1 MMISIDDYP
10 LKGLQMELNTLIVGI
25 YFLFLIAIGWM
36 FRTFTSTTSDY
47 FRGGGNML
55 WWMVGATAF
64 MTQFSAWTFT
74 GAAGK
79 AYTDGL
85 AVAIIFMANAFGY
98 FMNYVYFAPKFRQLR
113 VITVIEAVRMRF
125 GRLNEQVFTW
135 SSMPNSIISA
145 GIWLNG
151 LAIIASGI
159 FGFDMT
165 TTIILTGLVVLVMSV
180 TGGSWAVIASDF
192 MQMVIIMAVTVTCAV
207 VAIIKGGGVTEIVNN
222 FPLEKGASFVSGNDL
237 NYLSIFGIWAFFI
250 FLKQFSINNNM
261 LNSYRYLAAKDS
273 KNAKKAALLACL
285 LMSLGPL
292 IWFMPSW
299 FVAGQGV
306 DLAVAYPEA
315 GKKAGDFAYLYFVQK
330 YMPVGMVGLLIAA
343 MFAAT
348 MSSMD
353 SGLNRN
359 SGIFVKNF
367 YETILRPNASEK
379 ELMTVSKI
387 TSTVFGLII
396 ILVALFINS
405 LKELSLFDTM
415 MYVGALIGFPMTIPA
430 FCGFF
435 IKKTPDWAGWG
446 TLVVGGLVSYVVG
459 FVIKPEMVQNWFN
472 LQTLTSR
479 EWSDLKVA
487 IGLSAHVIF
496 TAGFFLLSMLFYKP
510 LATHRQQDVDKFFEN
525 LATPLVSE
533 STAQKKLDNKQRS
546 MLGMLHIIAGV
557 GVMLLCLLDNPLWG
571 RGVFIFC
578 GAIVLGVGILLK
590 IAVDKKITVNDA
602 PAKS

>member
-1 MMISIDDYP
+1 
-10 LKGLQMELNTLIVGI
+10 MELNTAIVGI

-79 AYTDGL
+79 AYNDGF
-85 AVAIIFMANAFGY
+85 AVAIIFLANAFGY
-98 FMNYVYFAPKFRQLR
+98 FMNFAYFAPKFRQLR
-113 VITVIEAVRMRF
+113 VVTVIEAIRMRF
-125 GRLNEQVFTW
+125 GAANEQVFTW
-135 SSMPNSIISA
+135 SSMPNSVVSA
-145 GIWLNG
+145 GVWLNA

-165 TTIILTGLVVLVMSV
+165 MTIWITGLVVLAMSV

-207 VAIIKGGGVTEIVNN
+207 VAVVQGGGVGEIINN
-222 FPLEKGASFVSGNDL
+222 FPVGDTGSFVAGNNL
-237 NYLSIFGIWAFFI
+237 NYLSIFSIWAFFI
-250 FLKQFSINNNM
+250 FVKQFSITNNM

-273 KNAKKAALLACL
+273 KNAKKAALLACV
-285 LMSLGPL
+285 LMLGGVF

-299 FVAGQGV
+299 YIAGQGV
-306 DLAVAYPEA
+306 DLSAAYPEA
-315 GKKAGDFAYLYFVQK
+315 GSKAGDFAYLYFVQE
-330 YMPVGMVGLLIAA
+330 YMPAGMVGLLVAA

-367 YETILRPNASEK
+367 YEPVVRKGQASEK
-379 ELMTVSKI
+379 ELVTVSKI
-387 TSTVFGLII
+387 TSTVFGIAI
-396 ILVALFINS
+396 ILIAQFINS
-405 LKELSLFDTM
+405 LKGLSLFDTM

-430 FCGFF
+430 FLGFF

-446 TLVVGGLVSYVVG
+446 TLIVGGLVSYIVG
-459 FVIKPEMVQNWFN
+459 FVINAEMVSSLFG
-472 LQTLTSR
+472 LEELTKR
-479 EWSDLKVA
+479 EWSDVKVA
-487 IGLSAHVIF
+487 IGLIGHI
-496 TAGFFLLSMLFYKP
+496 TLTGGFFIASTLFYKP
-510 LATHRQQDVDKFFEN
+510 LREDRQADVDKFFNN
-525 LATPLVSE
+525 LDTPLVAE
-533 STAQKKLDNKQRS
+533 STEQKKLDNKQRQ
-546 MLGMLHIIAGV
+546 MLGKLIAVAGV
-557 GVMLLCLLDNPLWG
+557 GVMFMALLSNPMWG
-571 RGVFIFC
+571 RMVFILC
-578 GAIVLGVGILLK
+578 GAIVGGVGMLLVK
-590 IAVDKKITVNDA
+590 AVDETVEE
-602 PAKS
+602 KGTVSEQTS

>member
-1 MMISIDDYP
+1 
-10 LKGLQMELNTLIVGI
+10 
-25 YFLFLIAIGWM
+25 
-36 FRTFTSTTSDY
+36 
-47 FRGGGNML
+47 ML

-79 AYTDGL
+79 AFTDGF
-85 AVAIIFMANAFGY
+85 AVAIIFIANAFGY
-98 FMNYVYFAPKFRQLR
+98 LMNYLYFAPKFRQLR
-113 VITVIEAVRMRF
+113 VVTVIEAIRMRF
-125 GRLNEQVFTW
+125 GKVNEQVFTW
-135 SSMPNSIISA
+135 SGMPNSVISA

-207 VAIIKGGGVTEIVNN
+207 VAIYHGGGVTQIISD
-222 FPLEKGASFVSGNDL
+222 FPTDSFITGDNL
-237 NYLSIFGIWAFFI
+237 NYLSIFSIWAVFI
-250 FLKQFSINNNM
+250 FLKQFSITNNM

-273 KNAKKAALLACL
+273 NNARKAALLACI
-285 LMSLGPL
+285 LMTLGPI

-299 FVAGQGV
+299 FMAGQGV
-306 DLAVAYPEA
+306 DLAAAYPEA
-315 GKKAGDFAYLYFVQK
+315 GSKSADFAYLYFVQE
-330 YMPVGMVGLLIAA
+330 YMPAGMVGLLIAA

-367 YETILRPNASEK
+367 YEPILRPQATEK
-379 ELMTVSKI
+379 ELMVVSKL
-387 TSTVFGLII
+387 TSTFFGIAI

-405 LKELSLFDTM
+405 LKGLSLFDTM

-435 IKKTPDWAGWG
+435 IRKTPDWAGWG
-446 TLVVGGLVSYVVG
+446 TLVVGGVVSYFVG
-459 FVIKPEMVQNWFN
+459 FVITADMVQNWFGLN
-472 LQTLTSR
+472 ELTGR
-479 EWSDLKVA
+479 EWADLKVA
-487 IGLSAHVIF
+487 IGLIGHIVF
-496 TAGFFLLSMLFYKP
+496 TAGFFVLSTLFYKP
-510 LATHRQQDVDKFFEN
+510 LAEHREKDVDKFFNN
-525 LATPLVSE
+525 LATPLVAE
-533 STAQKKLDNKQRS
+533 SNEQKKLDNKQRR
-546 MLGMLHIIAGV
+546 MLGSLIAVAGV
-557 GVMLLCLLDNPLWG
+557 GVMTMFVLPNPMWG
-571 RGVFIFC
+571 RMVFVLC
-578 GAIVLGVGILLK
+578 GAIVFSVGLLLVK
-590 IAVDKKITVNDA
+590 AVDDKVEQQNDEVTSA
-602 PAKS
+602 ES

>member
-1 MMISIDDYP
+1 
-10 LKGLQMELNTLIVGI
+10 MELNTLIVGI

-47 FRGGGNML
+47 FRGGGSML

-79 AYTDGL
+79 AFTDGF
-85 AVAIIFMANAFGY
+85 AVAIIFIANAFGY
-98 FMNYVYFAPKFRQLR
+98 LMNYLYFAPKFRQLR
-113 VITVIEAVRMRF
+113 VVTVIEAIRMRF
-125 GRLNEQVFTW
+125 GKVNEQVFTW
-135 SSMPNSIISA
+135 SGMPNSVISA

-207 VAIIKGGGVTEIVNN
+207 VAIYHGGGVTQIVND
-222 FPLEKGASFVSGNDL
+222 FPTDSFITGDNL
-237 NYLSIFGIWAFFI
+237 NYMSIFSIWAVFI
-250 FLKQFSINNNM
+250 FLKQFSITNNM

-273 KNAKKAALLACL
+273 NNARKAALLACV
-285 LMSLGPL
+285 LMTLGPI

-299 FVAGQGV
+299 FMAGQGV
-306 DLAVAYPEA
+306 DLASAYPEA
-315 GKKAGDFAYLYFVQK
+315 GSKAADFAYLYFVQE
-330 YMPVGMVGLLIAA
+330 YMPAGMVGLLIAA

-367 YETILRPNASEK
+367 YEPILRPNANEK
-379 ELMTVSKI
+379 ELVVVSKL
-387 TSTVFGLII
+387 TSTFFGIAI

-405 LKELSLFDTM
+405 LKGLSLFDTM

-435 IKKTPDWAGWG
+435 IRKTPDWAGWG
-446 TLVVGGLVSYVVG
+446 TLVVGGVVSYFVG
-459 FVIKPEMVQNWFN
+459 FVITADMIQNWFGLN
-472 LQTLTSR
+472 ELTGR
-479 EWSDLKVA
+479 EWADLKVA
-487 IGLSAHVIF
+487 IGLIGHIVF
-496 TAGFFLLSMLFYKP
+496 TAGFFVLSTLFYKP
-510 LATHRQQDVDKFFEN
+510 LAEHREKDVDKFFNN
-525 LATPLVSE
+525 LATPLVAE
-533 STAQKKLDNKQRS
+533 STEQKKLDNKQRR
-546 MLGMLHIIAGV
+546 MLGSLIAVAGV
-557 GVMLLCLLDNPLWG
+557 GVMTMFVLPNPMWG
-571 RGVFIFC
+571 RMVFVLC
-578 GAIVLGVGILLK
+578 GLIVFAVGLLLVK
-590 IAVDKKITVNDA
+590 AVDDKVEQQNDEVT
-602 PAKS
+602 PAEG

>member
-1 MMISIDDYP
+1 
-10 LKGLQMELNTLIVGI
+10 MELNTLIVGI

-79 AYTDGL
+79 AYADGM
-85 AVAIIFMANAFGY
+85 AVAVIFLANAFGY
-98 FMNYVYFAPKFRQLR
+98 LMNYLYFAPKFRQLR
-113 VITVIEAVRMRF
+113 VVTPIDAIRMRF
-125 GRLNEQVFTW
+125 GSFNEQVFTW
-135 SSMPNSIISA
+135 SGMPNSIVSA

-165 TTIILTGLVVLVMSV
+165 TTIVLTGLVVLVMSV

-192 MQMVIIMAVTVTCAV
+192 MQMVIIMAVTVTCAA
-207 VAIIKGGGVTEIVNN
+207 VAIVQGGGVTEIIND
-222 FPLEKGASFVSGNDL
+222 FPVAEGASFVSGNNL
-237 NYLSIFGIWAFFI
+237 NYVSIFGIWAFFI
-250 FLKQFSINNNM
+250 FFKQFSITNNM

-273 KNAKKAALLACL
+273 KNAKKAALLACI
-285 LMSLGPL
+285 LMTIGPI
-292 IWFMPSW
+292 IWFMPPW
-299 FVAGQGV
+299 FVAGQGI
-306 DLAVAYPEA
+306 DLAAHYPDA
-315 GKKAGDFAYLYFVQK
+315 GSKAGDFAYLYFVEQ
-330 YMPVGMVGLLIAA
+330 YMPAGMVGLLIAA

-359 SGIFVKNF
+359 SGIFVINF
-367 YETILRPNASEK
+367 YQPILRPNATEK
-379 ELMTVSKI
+379 ELMVVSKLM
-387 TSTVFGLII
+387 SSVFGVAI
-396 ILVALFINS
+396 ILIALFINS
-405 LKELSLFDTM
+405 LKGLSLFDTM

-446 TLVVGGLVSYVVG
+446 TLVVGAIVSYIVG
-459 FVIKPEMVQNWFN
+459 FVITAEMLQNWFN
-472 LQTLTSR
+472 LEPLTGR

-487 IGLSAHVIF
+487 VGLIAHLTF
-496 TAGFFLLSMLFYKP
+496 TGGFFILSTLFYKP
-510 LATHRQQDVDKFFEN
+510 LEASRQKDVDTFFTN
-525 LATPLVSE
+525 LSTPLVSE
-533 STAQKKLDNKQRS
+533 STAQKKLDNKQRH
-546 MLGMLHIIAGV
+546 MLGSLIAVSGV
-557 GVMLLCLLDNPLWG
+557 AVMAMFALPNPFWG
-571 RGVFIFC
+571 RMMFVLCGGIVFI
-578 GAIVLGVGILLK
+578 VGLLLVK
-590 IAVDKKITVNDA
+590 AVDDSVEDTKQ
-602 PAKS
+602 AKTTA

>member
-1 MMISIDDYP
+1 
-10 LKGLQMELNTLIVGI
+10 MELNTLIVGI

-79 AYTDGL
+79 AYADGM
-85 AVAIIFMANAFGY
+85 AVAVIFLANAFGY
-98 FMNYVYFAPKFRQLR
+98 LMNYLYFAPKFRQLH
-113 VITVIEAVRMRF
+113 VVTPIDAIRMRF
-125 GRLNEQVFTW
+125 GSLNEQVFTW
-135 SSMPNSIISA
+135 SGMPNSIVSA

-192 MQMVIIMAVTVTCAV
+192 MQMVIIMAVTVTCAA
-207 VAIIKGGGVTEIVNN
+207 VAIVQGGGVTEIIND
-222 FPLEKGASFVSGNDL
+222 FPVAEGASFVSGNNL
-237 NYLSIFGIWAFFI
+237 NYVSIFGIWAFFI
-250 FLKQFSINNNM
+250 FFKQFSITNNM

-273 KNAKKAALLACL
+273 KNAKKAALLACI
-285 LMSLGPL
+285 LMTIGPI
-292 IWFMPSW
+292 IWFMPPW

-306 DLAVAYPEA
+306 DLAAHYPDA
-315 GKKAGDFAYLYFVQK
+315 GSKAGDFAYLYFVEQ
-330 YMPVGMVGLLIAA
+330 YMPAGMVGLLIAA

-359 SGIFVKNF
+359 SGIFVINF
-367 YETILRPNASEK
+367 YQPILRPNATEK
-379 ELMTVSKI
+379 ELMVVSKLM
-387 TSTVFGLII
+387 SSVFGVAI
-396 ILVALFINS
+396 ILIALFINS
-405 LKELSLFDTM
+405 LKGLSLFDTM

-446 TLVVGGLVSYVVG
+446 TLVVGAIVSYIVG
-459 FVIKPEMVQNWFN
+459 FVITAEMLQNWFN
-472 LQTLTSR
+472 LEPLTGR

-487 IGLSAHVIF
+487 VGLIAHLTF
-496 TAGFFLLSMLFYKP
+496 TGGFFILSTLFYKP
-510 LATHRQQDVDKFFEN
+510 LEASRQKDVDTFFNN

-533 STAQKKLDNKQRS
+533 STAQKKLDNKQRH
-546 MLGMLHIIAGV
+546 MLGSLIAVSGV
-557 GVMLLCLLDNPLWG
+557 AVMAMFALPNPFWG
-571 RGVFIFC
+571 RMMFVLCGGIVFI
-578 GAIVLGVGILLK
+578 VGLMLVK
-590 IAVDKKITVNDA
+590 AVDDSVEDA
-602 PAKS
+602 KQENKTA

>member
-1 MMISIDDYP
+1 
-10 LKGLQMELNTLIVGI
+10 MELNTLIVGI

-79 AYTDGL
+79 AFTDGF
-85 AVAIIFMANAFGY
+85 AVAIIFIANAFGY
-98 FMNYVYFAPKFRQLR
+98 LMNYLYFAPKFRQLR
-113 VITVIEAVRMRF
+113 VVTVIEAIRMRF
-125 GRLNEQVFTW
+125 GKVNEQVFTW
-135 SSMPNSIISA
+135 SGMPNSVISA

-165 TTIILTGLVVLVMSV
+165 TTIVLTGLVVLVMSV

-207 VAIIKGGGVTEIVNN
+207 VAVYHAGGVTQIIND
-222 FPLEKGASFVSGNDL
+222 FPTDSFITGDNL
-237 NYLSIFGIWAFFI
+237 NYLSIFSIWAVFI
-250 FLKQFSINNNM
+250 FLKQFSITNNM

-273 KNAKKAALLACL
+273 NNARKAALLACV
-285 LMSLGPL
+285 LMTLGPI

-299 FVAGQGV
+299 FMAGQGV
-306 DLAVAYPEA
+306 DLAAAYPEA
-315 GKKAGDFAYLYFVQK
+315 GSKAADFAYLYFVQE
-330 YMPVGMVGLLIAA
+330 YMPAGMVGLLIAA

-367 YETILRPNASEK
+367 YEPILRPKATEK
-379 ELMTVSKI
+379 ELMVVSKL
-387 TSTVFGLII
+387 TSTFFGIAI

-405 LKELSLFDTM
+405 LKGLSLFDTM

-435 IKKTPDWAGWG
+435 IRKTPDWAGWG
-446 TLVVGGLVSYVVG
+446 TLVVGGVVSYFVG
-459 FVIKPEMVQNWFN
+459 FVITADMIQNWFGLN
-472 LQTLTSR
+472 ELTGR
-479 EWSDLKVA
+479 EWADLKVA
-487 IGLSAHVIF
+487 IGLIGHIVF
-496 TAGFFLLSMLFYKP
+496 TAGFFVLSTLFYKP
-510 LATHRQQDVDKFFEN
+510 LPEHREKDVDKFFNN
-525 LATPLVSE
+525 LATPLVAE
-533 STAQKKLDNKQRS
+533 SNEQKKLDNKQRR
-546 MLGMLHIIAGV
+546 MLGSLIAVAGV
-557 GVMLLCLLDNPLWG
+557 GVMTMFVLPNPMWG
-571 RGVFIFC
+571 RMVFVLC
-578 GAIVLGVGILLK
+578 GLIVFSVGLLLVK
-590 IAVDKKITVNDA
+590 AVDDKVEQQDEVT
-602 PAKS
+602 PAEG

>member
-1 MMISIDDYP
+1 
-10 LKGLQMELNTLIVGI
+10 MELNTLIVGI

-79 AYTDGL
+79 AYADGM
-85 AVAIIFMANAFGY
+85 AVAVIFLANAFGY
-98 FMNYVYFAPKFRQLR
+98 LMNYLYFAPKFRQLR
-113 VITVIEAVRMRF
+113 VVTPIDAIRMRF
-125 GRLNEQVFTW
+125 GSFNEQVFTW
-135 SSMPNSIISA
+135 SGMPNSIVSA

-165 TTIILTGLVVLVMSV
+165 TTIVLTGLVVLVMSV

-192 MQMVIIMAVTVTCAV
+192 MQMVIIMAVTVTCAA
-207 VAIIKGGGVTEIVNN
+207 VAIVQGGGVTEIIND
-222 FPLEKGASFVSGNDL
+222 FPVAEGASFVSGNNL
-237 NYLSIFGIWAFFI
+237 NYVSIFGIWAFFI
-250 FLKQFSINNNM
+250 FFKQFSITNNM

-273 KNAKKAALLACL
+273 KNAKKAALLACI
-285 LMSLGPL
+285 LMTIGPI
-292 IWFMPSW
+292 IWFMPPW

-306 DLAVAYPEA
+306 DLAAHYPDA
-315 GKKAGDFAYLYFVQK
+315 GSKAGDFAYLYFVEQ
-330 YMPVGMVGLLIAA
+330 YMPAGMVGLLIAA

-359 SGIFVKNF
+359 SGIFVINF
-367 YETILRPNASEK
+367 YQPILRPNATEK
-379 ELMTVSKI
+379 ELMVVSKLM
-387 TSTVFGLII
+387 SSVFGVAI
-396 ILVALFINS
+396 ILIALFINS
-405 LKELSLFDTM
+405 LKGLSLFDTM

-446 TLVVGGLVSYVVG
+446 TLVVGAIVSYIVG
-459 FVIKPEMVQNWFN
+459 FVITAEMLQNWFN
-472 LQTLTSR
+472 LEPLTGR

-487 IGLSAHVIF
+487 VGLIAHLTF
-496 TAGFFLLSMLFYKP
+496 TAGFFILSTLFYKP
-510 LATHRQQDVDKFFEN
+510 LEASRQKDVDTFFTN

-533 STAQKKLDNKQRS
+533 STAQKKLDNKQRH
-546 MLGMLHIIAGV
+546 MLGSLIAVSGV
-557 GVMLLCLLDNPLWG
+557 AVMAMFALPNPFWG
-571 RGVFIFC
+571 RMMFVLCGGIVFI
-578 GAIVLGVGILLK
+578 VGLLLVK
-590 IAVDKKITVNDA
+590 AVDDSVEDTKQAKKTA
-602 PAKS
+602 

>member
-1 MMISIDDYP
+1 MD
-10 LKGLQMELNTLIVGI
+10 LNTLIVGI

-47 FRGGGNML
+47 FRGGGSML

-79 AYTDGL
+79 AFTDGF
-85 AVAIIFMANAFGY
+85 AVAIIFIANAFGY
-98 FMNYVYFAPKFRQLR
+98 LMNYLYFAPKFRQLR
-113 VITVIEAVRMRF
+113 VVTVIEAIRMRF
-125 GRLNEQVFTW
+125 GKVNEQVFTW
-135 SSMPNSIISA
+135 SGMPNSVISA

-192 MQMVIIMAVTVTCAV
+192 MQMVIIMAVTVTCAI
-207 VAIIKGGGVTEIVNN
+207 VAVYHGGGVSNIVEN
-222 FPLEKGASFVSGNDL
+222 FPTESFVTGDNL
-237 NYLSIFGIWAFFI
+237 NYLSIFSIWAVFI
-250 FLKQFSINNNM
+250 FLKQFSITNNM

-273 KNAKKAALLACL
+273 NNARKAALLACV
-285 LMSLGPL
+285 LMTLGPI

-299 FVAGQGV
+299 FIAGQGV
-306 DLAVAYPEA
+306 DLAAQYPEA
-315 GKKAGDFAYLYFVQK
+315 GSKASDFAYLYFVQE

-367 YETILRPNASEK
+367 YEPILRPNANEK
-379 ELMTVSKI
+379 ELVVVSKL
-387 TSTVFGLII
+387 TSTFFGIAI

-405 LKELSLFDTM
+405 LKGLSLFDTM

-435 IKKTPDWAGWG
+435 IRKTPDWAGWG
-446 TLVVGGLVSYVVG
+446 TLVVGGFVSYFVG
-459 FVIKPEMVQNWFN
+459 FVITADMIQNWFGLN
-472 LQTLTSR
+472 ELTGR
-479 EWSDLKVA
+479 EWADLKVA
-487 IGLSAHVIF
+487 IGLIGHMIF
-496 TAGFFLLSMLFYKP
+496 TAGFFVLSTLFYKP
-510 LATHRQQDVDKFFEN
+510 LPEHREKDVDKFFNN
-525 LATPLVSE
+525 LATPLVAE
-533 STAQKKLDNKQRS
+533 STEQKKLDNRQRR
-546 MLGMLHIIAGV
+546 MLGSLIAVAGV
-557 GVMLLCLLDNPLWG
+557 GVMAMFVLPNPLWG
-571 RGVFIFC
+571 RFVFVLC
-578 GAIVLGVGILLK
+578 GSIVFAVGLLLVK
-590 IAVDKKITVNDA
+590 AVDDKVESAAEANIATEN
-602 PAKS
+602 

>member
-1 MMISIDDYP
+1 
-10 LKGLQMELNTLIVGI
+10 MELNTLIVGI

-79 AYTDGL
+79 AYADGM
-85 AVAIIFMANAFGY
+85 AVAVIFLANAFGY
-98 FMNYVYFAPKFRQLR
+98 LMNYLYFAPKFRQLR
-113 VITVIEAVRMRF
+113 VVTPIDAIRMRF
-125 GRLNEQVFTW
+125 GSFNEQVFTW
-135 SSMPNSIISA
+135 SGMPNSIVSA

-165 TTIILTGLVVLVMSV
+165 TTIVLTGLVVLVMSV

-192 MQMVIIMAVTVTCAV
+192 MQMVIIMAVTVTCAA
-207 VAIIKGGGVTEIVNN
+207 VAIVQGGGVTEIIND
-222 FPLEKGASFVSGNDL
+222 FPVAEGASFVSGNNL
-237 NYLSIFGIWAFFI
+237 NYVSIFGIWAFFI
-250 FLKQFSINNNM
+250 FFKQFSITNNM

-273 KNAKKAALLACL
+273 KNAKKAALLACI
-285 LMSLGPL
+285 LMTIGPI

-306 DLAVAYPEA
+306 DLAAHYPDA
-315 GKKAGDFAYLYFVQK
+315 GSKAGDFAYLYFVEQ
-330 YMPVGMVGLLIAA
+330 YMPAGMVGLLIAA

-359 SGIFVKNF
+359 SGIFVINF
-367 YETILRPNASEK
+367 YQPILRPNATEK
-379 ELMTVSKI
+379 ELMVVSKLM
-387 TSTVFGLII
+387 SSVFGVAI
-396 ILVALFINS
+396 ILIALFINS
-405 LKELSLFDTM
+405 LKGLSLFDTM

-446 TLVVGGLVSYVVG
+446 TLVVGAIVSYIVG
-459 FVIKPEMVQNWFN
+459 FVITAEMLQNWFN
-472 LQTLTSR
+472 LEPLTGR

-487 IGLSAHVIF
+487 VGLIAHLTF
-496 TAGFFLLSMLFYKP
+496 TGGFFILSTLFYKP
-510 LATHRQQDVDKFFEN
+510 LEASRQKDVDTFFTN

-533 STAQKKLDNKQRS
+533 STAQKKLDNKQRH
-546 MLGMLHIIAGV
+546 MLGSLIAVSGV
-557 GVMLLCLLDNPLWG
+557 AVMAMFALPNPFWG
-571 RGVFIFC
+571 RMMFVLCGGIVFI
-578 GAIVLGVGILLK
+578 VGLLLVK
-590 IAVDKKITVNDA
+590 AVDDSVEDAKQAKKTKKTA
-602 PAKS
+602 

>member
-1 MMISIDDYP
+1 NDHGY
-10 LKGLQMELNTLIVGI
+10 
-25 YFLFLIAIGWM
+25 
-36 FRTFTSTTSDY
+36 RTFTSTTSDY

-79 AYTDGL
+79 AYADGM
-85 AVAIIFMANAFGY
+85 AVAVIFLANAFGY
-98 FMNYVYFAPKFRQLR
+98 LMNYLYFAPKFRQLR
-113 VITVIEAVRMRF
+113 VVTPIDAIRMRF
-125 GRLNEQVFTW
+125 GSFNEQVFTW
-135 SSMPNSIISA
+135 SGMPNSIVSA

-165 TTIILTGLVVLVMSV
+165 TTIVLTGLVVLVMSV

-192 MQMVIIMAVTVTCAV
+192 MQMVIIMAVTVTCAA
-207 VAIIKGGGVTEIVNN
+207 VAIVQGGGVTEIIND
-222 FPLEKGASFVSGNDL
+222 FPVAEGASFVSGNNL
-237 NYLSIFGIWAFFI
+237 NYVSIFGIWAFFI
-250 FLKQFSINNNM
+250 FFKQFSITNNM

-273 KNAKKAALLACL
+273 KNAKKAALLACI
-285 LMSLGPL
+285 LMTIGPI
-292 IWFMPSW
+292 IWFMPPW

-306 DLAVAYPEA
+306 DLAAHYPDA
-315 GKKAGDFAYLYFVQK
+315 GSKAGDFAYLYFVEQ
-330 YMPVGMVGLLIAA
+330 YMPAGMVGLLIAA

-359 SGIFVKNF
+359 SGIFVINF
-367 YETILRPNASEK
+367 YQPILRPNATEK
-379 ELMTVSKI
+379 ELMVVSKLM
-387 TSTVFGLII
+387 SSVFGVAI
-396 ILVALFINS
+396 ILIALFINS
-405 LKELSLFDTM
+405 LKGLSLFDTM

-446 TLVVGGLVSYVVG
+446 TLVVGAIVSYIVG
-459 FVIKPEMVQNWFN
+459 FVITAEMLQNWFN
-472 LQTLTSR
+472 LEPLTGR

-487 IGLSAHVIF
+487 VGLIAHLTF
-496 TAGFFLLSMLFYKP
+496 TGGFFILSTLFYKP
-510 LATHRQQDVDKFFEN
+510 LEASRQKDVDTFFTN

-533 STAQKKLDNKQRS
+533 STAQKKLDNKQRH
-546 MLGMLHIIAGV
+546 MLGSLIAVSGV
-557 GVMLLCLLDNPLWG
+557 AVMAMFALPNPFWG
-571 RGVFIFC
+571 RMMFVLCGGIVFI
-578 GAIVLGVGILLK
+578 VGLLLVK
-590 IAVDKKITVNDA
+590 AVDDSVEDTKQ
-602 PAKS
+602 AKTTA

>member
-1 MMISIDDYP
+1 
-10 LKGLQMELNTLIVGI
+10 MELNTLIVGI

-79 AYTDGL
+79 AYADGM
-85 AVAIIFMANAFGY
+85 AVAVIFLANAFGY
-98 FMNYVYFAPKFRQLR
+98 LMNYLYFAPKFRQLR
-113 VITVIEAVRMRF
+113 VVTPIDAIRMRF
-125 GRLNEQVFTW
+125 GSFNEQVFTW
-135 SSMPNSIISA
+135 SGMPNSIVSA

-165 TTIILTGLVVLVMSV
+165 TTIVLTGLVVLVMSV

-192 MQMVIIMAVTVTCAV
+192 MQMVIIMAVTVTCAA
-207 VAIIKGGGVTEIVNN
+207 VAIVQGGGVTEIIND
-222 FPLEKGASFVSGNDL
+222 FPVAEGASFVSGNNL
-237 NYLSIFGIWAFFI
+237 NYVSIFGIWAFFI
-250 FLKQFSINNNM
+250 FFKQFSITNNM

-273 KNAKKAALLACL
+273 KNAKKAALLACI
-285 LMSLGPL
+285 LMTIGPI
-292 IWFMPSW
+292 IWFMPPW

-306 DLAVAYPEA
+306 DLAAHYPDA
-315 GKKAGDFAYLYFVQK
+315 GSKAGDFAYLYFVEQ
-330 YMPVGMVGLLIAA
+330 YMPAGMVGLLIAA

-359 SGIFVKNF
+359 SGIFVINF
-367 YETILRPNASEK
+367 YQPILRPNATEK
-379 ELMTVSKI
+379 ELMVVSKLM
-387 TSTVFGLII
+387 SSVFGVAI
-396 ILVALFINS
+396 ILIALFINS
-405 LKELSLFDTM
+405 LKGLSLFDTM

-446 TLVVGGLVSYVVG
+446 TLVVGAIVSYIVG
-459 FVIKPEMVQNWFN
+459 FVITAEMLQNWFN
-472 LQTLTSR
+472 LEPLTGR

-487 IGLSAHVIF
+487 VGLIAHLTF
-496 TAGFFLLSMLFYKP
+496 TGGFFILSTLFYKP
-510 LATHRQQDVDKFFEN
+510 LEASRQKDVDTFFTN

-533 STAQKKLDNKQRS
+533 STAQKKLDNKQRH
-546 MLGMLHIIAGV
+546 MLGSLIAVSGV
-557 GVMLLCLLDNPLWG
+557 AVMAMFALPNPFWG
-571 RGVFIFC
+571 RMMFVLCGGIVFI
-578 GAIVLGVGILLK
+578 VGLLLVK
-590 IAVDKKITVNDA
+590 AVDDSVEDTKQ
-602 PAKS
+602 AKTTA

>member
-1 MMISIDDYP
+1 
-10 LKGLQMELNTLIVGI
+10 MELNTLIVGI

-79 AYTDGL
+79 AFTDGF
-85 AVAIIFMANAFGY
+85 AVAIIFIANAFGY
-98 FMNYVYFAPKFRQLR
+98 LMNYLYFAPKFRQLR
-113 VITVIEAVRMRF
+113 VVTVIEAIRMRF
-125 GRLNEQVFTW
+125 GKVNEQVFTW
-135 SSMPNSIISA
+135 SGMPNSVISA

-165 TTIILTGLVVLVMSV
+165 TTIILTGLVVLIMSV

-207 VAIIKGGGVTEIVNN
+207 VAIYHGGGVTQIVSD
-222 FPLEKGASFVSGNDL
+222 FPTDSFITGDNL
-237 NYLSIFGIWAFFI
+237 NYMSIFSIWAVFI
-250 FLKQFSINNNM
+250 FLKQFSITNNM

-273 KNAKKAALLACL
+273 NNARKAALLACV
-285 LMSLGPL
+285 LMTLGPI

-299 FVAGQGV
+299 FMAGQGV
-306 DLAVAYPEA
+306 DLAAAYPEA
-315 GKKAGDFAYLYFVQK
+315 GSKAADFAYLYFVQE
-330 YMPVGMVGLLIAA
+330 YMPAGMVGLLIAA

-367 YETILRPNASEK
+367 YEPILRPKATEK
-379 ELMTVSKI
+379 ELMVVSKL
-387 TSTVFGLII
+387 TSTFFGIAI

-405 LKELSLFDTM
+405 LKGLSLFDTM

-435 IKKTPDWAGWG
+435 IRKTPDWAGWG
-446 TLVVGGLVSYVVG
+446 TLVVGGVVSYFVG
-459 FVIKPEMVQNWFN
+459 FVITADMIQNWFGLN
-472 LQTLTSR
+472 ELTGR
-479 EWSDLKVA
+479 EWADLKVA
-487 IGLSAHVIF
+487 IGLIGHIVF
-496 TAGFFLLSMLFYKP
+496 TAGFFVLSTLFYKP
-510 LATHRQQDVDKFFEN
+510 LAEHREKDVDKFFNN
-525 LATPLVSE
+525 LATPLVAE
-533 STAQKKLDNKQRS
+533 SNEQKKLDNKQRR
-546 MLGMLHIIAGV
+546 MLGSLIAVAGV
-557 GVMLLCLLDNPLWG
+557 GVMTMFVLPNPMWG
-571 RGVFIFC
+571 RMVFVLC
-578 GAIVLGVGILLK
+578 GLIVFSVGLLLVK
-590 IAVDKKITVNDA
+590 AVDDKVEKQDEVT
-602 PAKS
+602 PAKT

>member
-1 MMISIDDYP
+1 
-10 LKGLQMELNTLIVGI
+10 MELNTLIVGI

-79 AYTDGL
+79 AYADGM
-85 AVAIIFMANAFGY
+85 AVAVIFLANAFGY
-98 FMNYVYFAPKFRQLR
+98 LMNYLYFAPKFRQLR
-113 VITVIEAVRMRF
+113 VVTPIDAIRMRF
-125 GRLNEQVFTW
+125 GSFNEQVFTW
-135 SSMPNSIISA
+135 SGMPNSIVSA

-165 TTIILTGLVVLVMSV
+165 TTIVLTGLVVLVMSV
-180 TGGSWAVIASDF
+180 TGGSWAFIASDF
-192 MQMVIIMAVTVTCAV
+192 MQMVIIMAVTVTCAA
-207 VAIIKGGGVTEIVNN
+207 VAIVQGGGVTEIIND
-222 FPLEKGASFVSGNDL
+222 FPVAEGASFVSGNNL
-237 NYLSIFGIWAFFI
+237 NYVSIFGIWALFI
-250 FLKQFSINNNM
+250 FFKQFSITNNM

-273 KNAKKAALLACL
+273 KNAKKAALLACI
-285 LMSLGPL
+285 LMTIGPI
-292 IWFMPSW
+292 IWFMPPW

-306 DLAVAYPEA
+306 DLAAHYPDA
-315 GKKAGDFAYLYFVQK
+315 GSKAGDFAYLYFVEQ
-330 YMPVGMVGLLIAA
+330 YMPAGMVGLLIAA

-359 SGIFVKNF
+359 SGIFVINF
-367 YETILRPNASEK
+367 YQPILRPNATEK
-379 ELMTVSKI
+379 ELMVVSKLM
-387 TSTVFGLII
+387 SSVFGVAI
-396 ILVALFINS
+396 ILIALFINS
-405 LKELSLFDTM
+405 LKGLSLFDTM

-446 TLVVGGLVSYVVG
+446 TLVVGAIVSYIVG
-459 FVIKPEMVQNWFN
+459 FVIIAEMLQNWFN
-472 LQTLTSR
+472 LEPLTGR

-487 IGLSAHVIF
+487 VGLIAHLTF
-496 TAGFFLLSMLFYKP
+496 TGGFFILSTLFYKP
-510 LATHRQQDVDKFFEN
+510 LEASRQKDVDTFFTN
-525 LATPLVSE
+525 LSTPLVSE
-533 STAQKKLDNKQRS
+533 STAQKKLDNKQRH
-546 MLGMLHIIAGV
+546 MLGSLIAVSGV
-557 GVMLLCLLDNPLWG
+557 AVMAMFALPNPFWG
-571 RGVFIFC
+571 RMMFVLCGGIVFI
-578 GAIVLGVGILLK
+578 VGLLLVK
-590 IAVDKKITVNDA
+590 AVDDSVEDAKQAKKTA
-602 PAKS
+602 

>member
-1 MMISIDDYP
+1 
-10 LKGLQMELNTLIVGI
+10 MELNTLIVGI

-79 AYTDGL
+79 AYADGM
-85 AVAIIFMANAFGY
+85 AVAVIFLANAFGY
-98 FMNYVYFAPKFRQLR
+98 LMNYLYFAPKFRQLR
-113 VITVIEAVRMRF
+113 VVTPIDAIRMRF
-125 GRLNEQVFTW
+125 GSFNEQVFTW
-135 SSMPNSIISA
+135 SGMPNSIVSA

-165 TTIILTGLVVLVMSV
+165 TTIVLTGLVVLVMSV

-192 MQMVIIMAVTVTCAV
+192 MQMVIIMAVTVTCAA
-207 VAIIKGGGVTEIVNN
+207 VAIVQGGGVTEIIND
-222 FPLEKGASFVSGNDL
+222 FPVAEGASFVSGNNL
-237 NYLSIFGIWAFFI
+237 NYVSIFGIWAFFI
-250 FLKQFSINNNM
+250 FFKQFSITNNM

-273 KNAKKAALLACL
+273 KNAKKAALLACI
-285 LMSLGPL
+285 LMTIGPI
-292 IWFMPSW
+292 IWFMPPW
-299 FVAGQGV
+299 FVAGQGI
-306 DLAVAYPEA
+306 DLAAHYPDA
-315 GKKAGDFAYLYFVQK
+315 GSKAGDFAYLYFVEQ
-330 YMPVGMVGLLIAA
+330 YMPAGMVGLLIAA

-359 SGIFVKNF
+359 SGIFVINF
-367 YETILRPNASEK
+367 YQPILRPNATEK
-379 ELMTVSKI
+379 ELMVVSKLM
-387 TSTVFGLII
+387 SSVFGVAI
-396 ILVALFINS
+396 ILIALFINS
-405 LKELSLFDTM
+405 LKGLSLFDTM

-446 TLVVGGLVSYVVG
+446 TLVVGAIVSYIVG
-459 FVIKPEMVQNWFN
+459 FVITAEMLQNWFN
-472 LQTLTSR
+472 LEPLTGR

-487 IGLSAHVIF
+487 VGLIAHLTF
-496 TAGFFLLSMLFYKP
+496 TGGFFILSTLFYKP
-510 LATHRQQDVDKFFEN
+510 LEATRQKDVDTFFNN

-533 STAQKKLDNKQRS
+533 STAQKKLDNKQRY
-546 MLGMLHIIAGV
+546 MLGSLIAVSGV
-557 GVMLLCLLDNPLWG
+557 AVMAMFALPNPFWG
-571 RGVFIFC
+571 RMMFVLCGGIVFI
-578 GAIVLGVGILLK
+578 VGLMLVK
-590 IAVDKKITVNDA
+590 AVDDSVEDA
-602 PAKS
+602 KQENKTA

>member
-1 MMISIDDYP
+1 
-10 LKGLQMELNTLIVGI
+10 MELNSLIVGI

-79 AYTDGL
+79 AFTDGF
-85 AVAIIFMANAFGY
+85 AVAIIFIANAFGY
-98 FMNYVYFAPKFRQLR
+98 LMNYLYFAPKFRQLR
-113 VITVIEAVRMRF
+113 VVTVIEAIRMRF
-125 GRLNEQVFTW
+125 GKVNEQVFTW
-135 SSMPNSIISA
+135 SGMPNSVISA

-207 VAIIKGGGVTEIVNN
+207 VAIYHGGGVTQIVSD
-222 FPLEKGASFVSGNDL
+222 FPTDSFITGDNL
-237 NYLSIFGIWAFFI
+237 NYMSIFSIWAVFI
-250 FLKQFSINNNM
+250 FLKQFSITNNM

-273 KNAKKAALLACL
+273 NNARKAALLACV
-285 LMSLGPL
+285 LMTLGPI

-299 FVAGQGV
+299 FMAGQGV
-306 DLAVAYPEA
+306 DLAAAYPEA
-315 GKKAGDFAYLYFVQK
+315 GSKAADFAYLYFVQE
-330 YMPVGMVGLLIAA
+330 YMPAGMVGLLIAA

-367 YETILRPNASEK
+367 YEPILRPKANEK
-379 ELMTVSKI
+379 ELMVVSKL
-387 TSTVFGLII
+387 TSTFFGIAI

-405 LKELSLFDTM
+405 LKGLSLFDTM

-435 IKKTPDWAGWG
+435 IRKTPDWAGWG
-446 TLVVGGLVSYVVG
+446 TLVVGGVVSYFVG
-459 FVIKPEMVQNWFN
+459 FVITADMIQNWFGLN
-472 LQTLTSR
+472 ELTGR
-479 EWSDLKVA
+479 EWADLKVA
-487 IGLSAHVIF
+487 IGLIGHIVF
-496 TAGFFLLSMLFYKP
+496 TAGFFVLSTLFYKP
-510 LATHRQQDVDKFFEN
+510 LAEHREKDVDKFFNN
-525 LATPLVSE
+525 LATPLVAE
-533 STAQKKLDNKQRS
+533 SNEQKKLDNKQRR
-546 MLGMLHIIAGV
+546 MLGSLIAVAGV
-557 GVMLLCLLDNPLWG
+557 GVMTMFVLPNPMWG
-571 RGVFIFC
+571 RMVFVLC
-578 GAIVLGVGILLK
+578 GLIVFGVGLLLVK
-590 IAVDKKITVNDA
+590 AVDDKVEQKNDEVT
-602 PAKS
+602 PAEG

>member
-1 MMISIDDYP
+1 
-10 LKGLQMELNTLIVGI
+10 MELNTLIVGI

-79 AYTDGL
+79 AFTDGF
-85 AVAIIFMANAFGY
+85 AVAIIFIANAFGY
-98 FMNYVYFAPKFRQLR
+98 LMNYLYFAPKFRQLR
-113 VITVIEAVRMRF
+113 VVTVIEAIRMRF
-125 GRLNEQVFTW
+125 GKVNEQVFTW
-135 SSMPNSIISA
+135 SGMPNSVISA

-165 TTIILTGLVVLVMSV
+165 TTIVLTGLVVLVMSV

-207 VAIIKGGGVTEIVNN
+207 VAIYHGGGVTQIVND
-222 FPLEKGASFVSGNDL
+222 FPTDSFITGDNL
-237 NYLSIFGIWAFFI
+237 NYMSIFSIWAVFI
-250 FLKQFSINNNM
+250 FLKQFSITNNM

-273 KNAKKAALLACL
+273 NNARKAALLACV
-285 LMSLGPL
+285 LMTLGP
-292 IWFMPSW
+292 INWFMPSW
-299 FVAGQGV
+299 FMAGQGV
-306 DLAVAYPEA
+306 DLAAAYPEA
-315 GKKAGDFAYLYFVQK
+315 GSKAADFAYLYFVQE
-330 YMPVGMVGLLIAA
+330 YMPAGMVGLLIAA

-367 YETILRPNASEK
+367 YEPILRPKATEK
-379 ELMTVSKI
+379 ELMVVSKL
-387 TSTVFGLII
+387 TSTFFGIAI

-405 LKELSLFDTM
+405 LKGLSLFDTM

-435 IKKTPDWAGWG
+435 IRKTPDWAGWG
-446 TLVVGGLVSYVVG
+446 TLVVGGVVSYFVG
-459 FVIKPEMVQNWFN
+459 FVITADMIQNWFGLN
-472 LQTLTSR
+472 ELTGR
-479 EWSDLKVA
+479 EWADLKVA
-487 IGLSAHVIF
+487 IGLIGHIVF
-496 TAGFFLLSMLFYKP
+496 TAGFFVLSTLFYKP
-510 LATHRQQDVDKFFEN
+510 LPEHREKDVDKFFNN
-525 LATPLVSE
+525 LATPLVAE
-533 STAQKKLDNKQRS
+533 SNEQKKLDNKQRR
-546 MLGMLHIIAGV
+546 MLGSLIAVAGV
-557 GVMLLCLLDNPLWG
+557 GVMTMFVLPNPMWG
-571 RGVFIFC
+571 RMVFVLC
-578 GAIVLGVGILLK
+578 GLIVFSVGLLLVK
-590 IAVDKKITVNDA
+590 AVDDKVEQQDEVT
-602 PAKS
+602 PAEG

>member
-1 MMISIDDYP
+1 
-10 LKGLQMELNTLIVGI
+10 MELNTLIVGI

-79 AYTDGL
+79 AYADGM
-85 AVAIIFMANAFGY
+85 AVAVIFLANAFGY
-98 FMNYVYFAPKFRQLR
+98 LMNYLYFAPKFRQLR
-113 VITVIEAVRMRF
+113 VVTPIDAIRMRF
-125 GRLNEQVFTW
+125 GSFNEQVFTW
-135 SSMPNSIISA
+135 SGMPNSIVSA

-165 TTIILTGLVVLVMSV
+165 TTIVLTGLVVLVMSV

-192 MQMVIIMAVTVTCAV
+192 MQMVIIMAVTVTCAA
-207 VAIIKGGGVTEIVNN
+207 VAIVQGGGVTEIIND
-222 FPLEKGASFVSGNDL
+222 FPVAEGASFVSGNNL
-237 NYLSIFGIWAFFI
+237 NYVSIFGIWAFFI
-250 FLKQFSINNNM
+250 FFKQFSITNNM

-273 KNAKKAALLACL
+273 KNAKKAALLACI
-285 LMSLGPL
+285 LMTIGPI
-292 IWFMPSW
+292 IWFMPPW
-299 FVAGQGV
+299 FVAGQGI
-306 DLAVAYPEA
+306 DLAAHYPDA
-315 GKKAGDFAYLYFVQK
+315 GSKAGDFAYLYFVEQ
-330 YMPVGMVGLLIAA
+330 YMPAGMVGLLIAA

-359 SGIFVKNF
+359 SGIFVINF
-367 YETILRPNASEK
+367 YQPILRPNATEK
-379 ELMTVSKI
+379 ELMVVSKLM
-387 TSTVFGLII
+387 SSVFGVAI
-396 ILVALFINS
+396 ILIALFINS
-405 LKELSLFDTM
+405 LKGLSLFDTM

-446 TLVVGGLVSYVVG
+446 TLVVGAIVSYIVG
-459 FVIKPEMVQNWFN
+459 FVITSEMLQNWFN
-472 LQTLTSR
+472 LEPLTGR

-487 IGLSAHVIF
+487 VGLIAHLTF
-496 TAGFFLLSMLFYKP
+496 TGGFFILSTLFYKP
-510 LATHRQQDVDKFFEN
+510 LEASRQKDVDTFFTN
-525 LATPLVSE
+525 LSTPLVSE
-533 STAQKKLDNKQRS
+533 STAQKKLDNKQRH
-546 MLGMLHIIAGV
+546 MLGSLIAVSGV
-557 GVMLLCLLDNPLWG
+557 AVMAMFALPNPFWG
-571 RGVFIFC
+571 RMMFVLCGGIVFI
-578 GAIVLGVGILLK
+578 VGLLLVK
-590 IAVDKKITVNDA
+590 AVDDSVEDAKQAKKTA
-602 PAKS
+602 

>member
-1 MMISIDDYP
+1 
-10 LKGLQMELNTLIVGI
+10 MELNTLIVGI

-79 AYTDGL
+79 AYADGM
-85 AVAIIFMANAFGY
+85 AVAVIFLANAFGY
-98 FMNYVYFAPKFRQLR
+98 LMNYLYFAPKFRQLR
-113 VITVIEAVRMRF
+113 VVTPIDAIRMRF
-125 GRLNEQVFTW
+125 GSFNEQVFTW
-135 SSMPNSIISA
+135 SGMPNSIVSA

-165 TTIILTGLVVLVMSV
+165 TTIVLTGLVVLVMSV

-192 MQMVIIMAVTVTCAV
+192 MQMVIIMAVTVTCAA
-207 VAIIKGGGVTEIVNN
+207 VAIVQGGGVTEIIND
-222 FPLEKGASFVSGNDL
+222 FPVAEGASFVSGNNL
-237 NYLSIFGIWAFFI
+237 NYVSIFGIWAFFI
-250 FLKQFSINNNM
+250 FFKQFSITNNM

-273 KNAKKAALLACL
+273 KNAKKAALLACI
-285 LMSLGPL
+285 LMTIGPI
-292 IWFMPSW
+292 IWFMPPW
-299 FVAGQGV
+299 FVAGQGI
-306 DLAVAYPEA
+306 DLAAHYPDA
-315 GKKAGDFAYLYFVQK
+315 GSKAGDFAYLYFVEQ
-330 YMPVGMVGLLIAA
+330 YMPAGMVGLLIAA

-359 SGIFVKNF
+359 SGIFVINF
-367 YETILRPNASEK
+367 YQPILRPNATEK
-379 ELMTVSKI
+379 ELMIVSKLM
-387 TSTVFGLII
+387 STFFGLAI
-396 ILVALFINS
+396 ILIALFINS
-405 LKELSLFDTM
+405 LKGLSLFDTM

-435 IKKTPDWAGWG
+435 LKKTPDWAGWG
-446 TLVVGGLVSYVVG
+446 TLVVGAIVSYIVG
-459 FVIKPEMVQNWFN
+459 FVITAEMLQNWFN
-472 LQTLTSR
+472 LEPLTGR

-487 IGLSAHVIF
+487 VGLIAHLTF
-496 TAGFFLLSMLFYKP
+496 TGGFFILSTLFYKP
-510 LATHRQQDVDKFFEN
+510 LEASRQKDVDTFFNN

-533 STAQKKLDNKQRS
+533 STAQKKLDNKQRH
-546 MLGMLHIIAGV
+546 MLGSLIAVSGV
-557 GVMLLCLLDNPLWG
+557 AVMAMFALPNPFWG
-571 RGVFIFC
+571 RMMFVLCGGIVFI
-578 GAIVLGVGILLK
+578 VGLLLVK
-590 IAVDKKITVNDA
+590 AVDDSVEDAKQAKKTA
-602 PAKS
+602 

>member
-1 MMISIDDYP
+1 
-10 LKGLQMELNTLIVGI
+10 MELNTLIVGI

-79 AYTDGL
+79 AYADGM
-85 AVAIIFMANAFGY
+85 AVAVIFLANAFGY
-98 FMNYVYFAPKFRQLR
+98 LMNYLYFAPKFRQLR
-113 VITVIEAVRMRF
+113 VVTPIDAIRMRF
-125 GRLNEQVFTW
+125 GSFNEQVFTW
-135 SSMPNSIISA
+135 SGMPNSIVSA

-165 TTIILTGLVVLVMSV
+165 TTIVLTGLVVLVMSV

-192 MQMVIIMAVTVTCAV
+192 MQMVIIMAVTVTCAAA
-207 VAIIKGGGVTEIVNN
+207 AIVQGGGVTEIINN
-222 FPLEKGASFVSGNDL
+222 FPVAEGASFVSGNNL
-237 NYLSIFGIWAFFI
+237 NYVSIFGIWAFFI
-250 FLKQFSINNNM
+250 FFKQFSITNNM

-273 KNAKKAALLACL
+273 KNAKKAALLACI
-285 LMSLGPL
+285 LMTIGPI
-292 IWFMPSW
+292 IWFMPPW

-306 DLAVAYPEA
+306 DLAAHYPDA
-315 GKKAGDFAYLYFVQK
+315 GSKAGDFAYLYFVEQ
-330 YMPVGMVGLLIAA
+330 YMPAGMVGLLIAA

-359 SGIFVKNF
+359 SGIFVINF
-367 YETILRPNASEK
+367 YQPILRPNATEK
-379 ELMTVSKI
+379 ELMVVSKLM
-387 TSTVFGLII
+387 SSVFGVAI
-396 ILVALFINS
+396 ILIALFINS
-405 LKELSLFDTM
+405 LKGLSLFDTM

-446 TLVVGGLVSYVVG
+446 TLVVGAIVSYIVG
-459 FVIKPEMVQNWFN
+459 FVITAEMLQNWFN
-472 LQTLTSR
+472 LEPLTGR

-487 IGLSAHVIF
+487 VGLIAHLTF
-496 TAGFFLLSMLFYKP
+496 TGGFFILSTLFYKP
-510 LATHRQQDVDKFFEN
+510 LEASRQKDVDTFFIN

-533 STAQKKLDNKQRS
+533 STAQKKLDNKQRH
-546 MLGMLHIIAGV
+546 MLGSLIAVSGV
-557 GVMLLCLLDNPLWG
+557 AVMAMFALPNPFWG
-571 RGVFIFC
+571 RMMFVLCGGIVFI
-578 GAIVLGVGILLK
+578 VGLMLVK
-590 IAVDKKITVNDA
+590 AVDDSVEDA
-602 PAKS
+602 KQENKTA

>member
-1 MMISIDDYP
+1 
-10 LKGLQMELNTLIVGI
+10 MELNTLIVGI

-79 AYTDGL
+79 AYTDGF
-85 AVAIIFMANAFGY
+85 AVATIFLANAFGY
-98 FMNYVYFAPKFRQLR
+98 LMNYLYFAPKFRQLR
-113 VITVIEAVRMRF
+113 VITPIDAIRMRF
-125 GRLNEQVFTW
+125 GRFNEQVFTW
-135 SSMPNSIISA
+135 SGMPSSVISA

-165 TTIILTGLVVLVMSV
+165 TTIWITGLVVLMMSV

-207 VAIIKGGGVTEIVNN
+207 VAVVKGGGITEIIAN
-222 FPLEKGASFVSGNDL
+222 FPVQENGSFVTGNNL
-237 NYLSIFGIWAFFI
+237 NYLSIFGIWAVFI

-261 LNSYRYLAAKDS
+261 LNCHRYLAAKDS
-273 KNAKKAALLACL
+273 KNAKKAALLACV
-285 LMSLGPL
+285 LMTVGVF
-292 IWFMPSW
+292 IWFTPSW
-299 FVAGQGV
+299 FIASQGV
-306 DLAVAYPEA
+306 DLSAHYPDA
-315 GKKAGDFAYLYFVQK
+315 GSKAGDFAYLYFVEK
-330 YMPVGMVGLLIAA
+330 YMPAGMVGLLISA

-359 SGIFVKNF
+359 SGIFVMNF
-367 YETILRPNASEK
+367 YLPILRPNATEK
-379 ELMTVSKI
+379 ELMIVSKI
-387 TSTVFGLII
+387 TSTFFGIAI
-396 ILVALFINS
+396 ILIALFINS
-405 LKELSLFDTM
+405 LKGLSLFDTM

-435 IKKTPDWAGWG
+435 IKRTPDWAGWG
-446 TLVVGGLVSYVVG
+446 TLVVGGIVSYTVG
-459 FVIKPEMVQNWFN
+459 FVITPEMIQNWFD
-472 LQTLTSR
+472 LQPLTGR

-487 IGLSAHVIF
+487 VGLIGHLVF
-496 TAGFFLLSMLFYKP
+496 TAGFFALSTLFYKP
-510 LATHRQQDVDKFFEN
+510 LEEKRQQDVDRFFNN
-525 LATPLVSE
+525 LATPLVSD
-533 STAQKKLDNKQRS
+533 STEQKKLDNKQRQ
-546 MLGMLHIIAGV
+546 MLGSLIAVSGV
-557 GVMLLCLLDNPLWG
+557 GVMAMFLLPNPFWG
-571 RGVFIFC
+571 RMIFVFC
-578 GAIVLGVGILLK
+578 GVIVLGVGVALMR
-590 IAVDKKITVNDA
+590 AVDGNAELASEGAPITEN
-602 PAKS
+602 S

>member
-1 MMISIDDYP
+1 
-10 LKGLQMELNTLIVGI
+10 MELNTLIVGI

-79 AYTDGL
+79 AYTDGF
-85 AVAIIFMANAFGY
+85 AVATIFLANAFGY
-98 FMNYVYFAPKFRQLR
+98 LMNYLYFAPKFRQLR
-113 VITVIEAVRMRF
+113 VITPIDAIRMRF
-125 GRLNEQVFTW
+125 GRFNEQVFTW
-135 SSMPNSIISA
+135 SGMPSSVISA

-165 TTIILTGLVVLVMSV
+165 TTIWITGLVVLMMSV

-207 VAIIKGGGVTEIVNN
+207 VAVVKGGGITEIIAN
-222 FPLEKGASFVSGNDL
+222 FPVQENGSFVTGNNL
-237 NYLSIFGIWAFFI
+237 NYLSIFGIWAVFI

-261 LNSYRYLAAKDS
+261 LNCHRYLAAKDS
-273 KNAKKAALLACL
+273 KNAKKAALLACV
-285 LMSLGPL
+285 LMTVGVL
-292 IWFMPSW
+292 IWFTPSW
-299 FVAGQGV
+299 FIASQGV
-306 DLAVAYPEA
+306 DLSAHYPEA
-315 GKKAGDFAYLYFVQK
+315 GSKAGDFAYLYFVEQ
-330 YMPVGMVGLLIAA
+330 YMPAGMVGLLISA

-359 SGIFVKNF
+359 SGIFVMNF
-367 YETILRPNASEK
+367 YLPILRPNATEK
-379 ELMTVSKI
+379 ELMIVSKI
-387 TSTVFGLII
+387 TSTFFGIAI
-396 ILVALFINS
+396 ILIALFINS
-405 LKELSLFDTM
+405 LKGLSLFDTM

-435 IKKTPDWAGWG
+435 IKRTPDWAGWG
-446 TLVVGGLVSYVVG
+446 TLVVGGIVSYTVG
-459 FVIKPEMVQNWFN
+459 FVITPEMIQNWFD
-472 LQTLTSR
+472 LQPLTGR

-487 IGLSAHVIF
+487 VGLIGHLVF
-496 TAGFFLLSMLFYKP
+496 TAGFFALSTLFYKP
-510 LATHRQQDVDKFFEN
+510 LEEKRQQDVDRFFNN
-525 LATPLVSE
+525 LATPLVSD
-533 STAQKKLDNKQRS
+533 STEQKKLDNKQRQ
-546 MLGMLHIIAGV
+546 MLGSLIAVSGV
-557 GVMLLCLLDNPLWG
+557 GVMVMFLLPNPFWG
-571 RGVFIFC
+571 RMIFVFC
-578 GAIVLGVGILLK
+578 GVIVLGVGVALMR
-590 IAVDKKITVNDA
+590 AVDGNAERASEGTPITEN
-602 PAKS
+602 S

>member
-1 MMISIDDYP
+1 
-10 LKGLQMELNTLIVGI
+10 MELNTLIVGI

-79 AYTDGL
+79 AYADGM
-85 AVAIIFMANAFGY
+85 AVAVIFLANAFGY
-98 FMNYVYFAPKFRQLR
+98 LMNYLYFAPKFRQLR
-113 VITVIEAVRMRF
+113 VVTPIDAIRMRF
-125 GRLNEQVFTW
+125 GSFNEQVFTW
-135 SSMPNSIISA
+135 SGMPNSIVSA

-165 TTIILTGLVVLVMSV
+165 TTIVLTGLVVLVMSV

-192 MQMVIIMAVTVTCAV
+192 MQMVIIMAVTVTCAA
-207 VAIIKGGGVTEIVNN
+207 VAIVQGGGVTEIIND
-222 FPLEKGASFVSGNDL
+222 FPVAEGASFVSGNNL
-237 NYLSIFGIWAFFI
+237 NYVSIFGIWAFFI
-250 FLKQFSINNNM
+250 FFKQFSITNNM

-273 KNAKKAALLACL
+273 KNAKKAALLACI
-285 LMSLGPL
+285 LMTIGPI
-292 IWFMPSW
+292 IWFMPPW

-306 DLAVAYPEA
+306 DLAAHYPDA
-315 GKKAGDFAYLYFVQK
+315 GSKAGDFAYLYFVEQ
-330 YMPVGMVGLLIAA
+330 YMPAGMVGLLIAA

-359 SGIFVKNF
+359 SGIFVINF
-367 YETILRPNASEK
+367 YQPILRPNATEK
-379 ELMTVSKI
+379 ELMVVSKLM
-387 TSTVFGLII
+387 SSVFGVAI
-396 ILVALFINS
+396 ILIALFINS
-405 LKELSLFDTM
+405 LKGLSLFDTM

-446 TLVVGGLVSYVVG
+446 TLVVGAIVSYIVG
-459 FVIKPEMVQNWFN
+459 FVITAEMLQNWFN
-472 LQTLTSR
+472 LEPLTGR

-487 IGLSAHVIF
+487 VGLIAHLTF
-496 TAGFFLLSMLFYKP
+496 TGGFFILSTLFYKP
-510 LATHRQQDVDKFFEN
+510 LEASRQKDVDTFFTN

-533 STAQKKLDNKQRS
+533 STAQKKLDNKQRH
-546 MLGMLHIIAGV
+546 MLGSLIAVSGV
-557 GVMLLCLLDNPLWG
+557 AVMAMFALPNPFWG
-571 RGVFIFC
+571 RMMFVLCGGIVF
-578 GAIVLGVGILLK
+578 VVGLLLVK
-590 IAVDKKITVNDA
+590 AVDDSVEDAKQAKKTA
-602 PAKS
+602 

>member
-1 MMISIDDYP
+1 MD
-10 LKGLQMELNTLIVGI
+10 LNTLIVGV

-36 FRTFTSTTSDY
+36 FRKFTSTTSDY

-79 AYTDGL
+79 AYNDGF
-85 AVAIIFMANAFGY
+85 AVAIIFIANAFGY
-98 FMNYVYFAPKFRQLR
+98 LMNYLYFAPKFRQLR
-113 VITVIEAVRMRF
+113 VVTVIEAIRMRF
-125 GRLNEQVFTW
+125 GSTNEQVFTW
-135 SSMPNSIISA
+135 ASMPTSMVSA

-159 FGFDMT
+159 FGFDMN

-192 MQMVIIMAVTVTCAV
+192 MQMVIIMAVTITCAV
-207 VAIIKGGGVTEIVNN
+207 VAIIQGGGVGEIINN
-222 FPLEKGASFVSGNDL
+222 FPLKEGATFLAGNDL
-237 NYLSIFGIWAFFI
+237 NYTSIFGIWAVFI
-250 FLKQFSINNNM
+250 FIKQFSITNNM

-273 KNAKKAALLACL
+273 KNAKKAALLACI
-285 LMSLGPL
+285 LMTMGPL

-306 DLAVAYPEA
+306 DLAAIYPEM
-315 GKKAGDFAYLYFVQK
+315 GKKAADYSYLYFVQE
-330 YMPVGMVGLLIAA
+330 YMPAGMVGLLISG

-367 YETILRPNASEK
+367 YEPVLRKFEATEN
-379 ELMTVSKI
+379 ELVFVSKI
-387 TSTVFGLII
+387 TSTVCGVLI
-396 ILVALFINS
+396 ILVGLYINS
-405 LKELSLFDTM
+405 LKGMSLFDAM
-415 MYVGALIGFPMTIPA
+415 MNVGAFIGFPMTIPA
-430 FCGFF
+430 FLGFF
-435 IKKTPDWAGWG
+435 IRKSPDWAGWG
-446 TLVVGGLVSYVVG
+446 TLVVGGLVSYFVG
-459 FVIKPEMVQNWFN
+459 IHVNADMISN
-472 LQTLTSR
+472 LFDLNKLTHR

-487 IGLSAHVIF
+487 VGLIAHIVL
-496 TAGFFLLSMLFYKP
+496 TGGFFMMSTLFYTK
-510 LATHRQQDVDKFFEN
+510 LSDAREKDVDKFFNN

-533 STAQKKLDNKQRS
+533 GSAQQKLDNSQRK
-546 MLGMLHIIAGV
+546 MLGTLIGVAGLA
-557 GVMLLCLLDNPLWG
+557 VMTMFFLSNPLWG
-571 RGVFIFC
+571 RCIFLLC
-578 GAIVLGVGILLK
+578 GGIVLGVGVVLVK
-590 IAVDKKITVNDA
+590 AVDGTVEKDDVA
-602 PAKS
+602 MSES

>member
-1 MMISIDDYP
+1 MD
-10 LKGLQMELNTLIVGI
+10 LNILIVGI

-79 AYTDGL
+79 AYNDGF
-85 AVAIIFMANAFGY
+85 AVAVIFLANAFGY
-98 FMNYVYFAPKFRQLR
+98 LMNYLYFAPKFRQLR
-113 VITVIEAVRMRF
+113 VVTVIEAIRMRF
-125 GRLNEQVFTW
+125 GKVNEQVFTW
-135 SSMPNSIISA
+135 SSMPNSVVSA
-145 GIWLNG
+145 GVWLNA

-159 FGFDMT
+159 FGFDME
-165 TTIILTGLVVLVMSV
+165 TTIIATGAVVLVMSV

-192 MQMVIIMAVTVTCAV
+192 MQMVIIMSVTVTCAV
-207 VAIIKGGGVTEIVNN
+207 VAIVQGGGVGEIVSN
-222 FPLEKGASFVSGNDL
+222 FPIDEGASFVSGNNL
-237 NYLSIFGIWAFFI
+237 NYVGIFGIWAVFI
-250 FLKQFSINNNM
+250 FLKQFSITNNM

-273 KNAKKAALLACL
+273 KNAKKAALLACV
-285 LMSLGPL
+285 LMTLGPM

-299 FVAGQGV
+299 FIAGQGV
-306 DLAVAYPEA
+306 DLAAIYPEQ
-315 GKKAGDFAYLYFVQK
+315 GSKAADFAYLYFVEE
-330 YMPVGMVGLLIAA
+330 YMPAGMVGLLIAA

-367 YETILRPNASEK
+367 YEPILRPNSTEK
-379 ELMTVSKI
+379 ELVFVSKL
-387 TSTVFGLII
+387 TSTFFGIAI

-405 LKELSLFDTM
+405 LKGLSLFDTM

-446 TLVVGGLVSYVVG
+446 TLIVGGIVSYAVG
-459 FVIKPEMVQNWFN
+459 FVVTADMVEGWFGLN
-472 LQTLTSR
+472 ELTSR
-479 EWSDLKVA
+479 EWSDIKVA
-487 IGLSAHVIF
+487 LGLLSHVVF
-496 TAGFFLLSMLFYKP
+496 TGGFFVMSTLFYKP
-510 LATHRQQDVDKFFEN
+510 LSEERQKDVDKFFDN

-533 STAQKKLDNKQRS
+533 SDAQKALDNKQRR
-546 MLGMLHIIAGV
+546 MLGTLIAIAGV
-557 GVMLLCLLDNPLWG
+557 GVMCMFVLPNPLWG
-571 RGVFIFC
+571 RFIFVLC
-578 GAIVLGVGILLK
+578 GSIVMGVGLLLVK
-590 IAVDKKITVNDA
+590 AVDDSVEKKGQLA
-602 PAKS
+602 SQG

>member
-1 MMISIDDYP
+1 
-10 LKGLQMELNTLIVGI
+10 MELNTLIVGI

-79 AYTDGL
+79 AYADGM
-85 AVAIIFMANAFGY
+85 AVAVIFLANAFGY
-98 FMNYVYFAPKFRQLR
+98 LMNYLYFAPKFRQLR
-113 VITVIEAVRMRF
+113 VVTPIDAIRMRF
-125 GRLNEQVFTW
+125 GSFNEQVFTW
-135 SSMPNSIISA
+135 SGMPNSIVSA

-165 TTIILTGLVVLVMSV
+165 TTIVLTGLVVLVMSV

-192 MQMVIIMAVTVTCAV
+192 MQMVIIMAVTVTCAA
-207 VAIIKGGGVTEIVNN
+207 VAIVQGGGVTEIIND
-222 FPLEKGASFVSGNDL
+222 FPVAEGASFVSGNNL
-237 NYLSIFGIWAFFI
+237 NYVSIFGIWAFFI
-250 FLKQFSINNNM
+250 FFKQFSITNNM

-273 KNAKKAALLACL
+273 KNAKKAALLACI
-285 LMSLGPL
+285 LMTIGPI
-292 IWFMPSW
+292 IWFMPPW

-306 DLAVAYPEA
+306 DLAAHYPDA
-315 GKKAGDFAYLYFVQK
+315 GSKAGDFAYLYFVEQ
-330 YMPVGMVGLLIAA
+330 YMPAGMVGLLIAA

-359 SGIFVKNF
+359 SGIFVINF
-367 YETILRPNASEK
+367 YQPILRPNATEK
-379 ELMTVSKI
+379 ELMVVSKLM
-387 TSTVFGLII
+387 SSVFGIAI
-396 ILVALFINS
+396 ILIALFINS
-405 LKELSLFDTM
+405 LKGLSLFDTM

-446 TLVVGGLVSYVVG
+446 TLVVGAIVSYIVG
-459 FVIKPEMVQNWFN
+459 FVITAEMLQNWFN
-472 LQTLTSR
+472 LEPLTGR

-487 IGLSAHVIF
+487 VGLIAHLTF
-496 TAGFFLLSMLFYKP
+496 TGGFFILSTLFYKP
-510 LATHRQQDVDKFFEN
+510 LEASRQKDVDTFFNN

-533 STAQKKLDNKQRS
+533 STAQKKLDNKQRH
-546 MLGMLHIIAGV
+546 MLGSLIAVSGV
-557 GVMLLCLLDNPLWG
+557 AVMAMFALPNPFWG
-571 RGVFIFC
+571 RMMFVLCGGIVFI
-578 GAIVLGVGILLK
+578 VGLMLVK
-590 IAVDKKITVNDA
+590 AVDDSVEDA
-602 PAKS
+602 KQENKTA

>member
-1 MMISIDDYP
+1 
-10 LKGLQMELNTLIVGI
+10 MELNTLIVGI

-79 AYTDGL
+79 AYTDGF
-85 AVAIIFMANAFGY
+85 AVATIFLANAFGY
-98 FMNYVYFAPKFRQLR
+98 LMNYLYFAPKFRQLR
-113 VITVIEAVRMRF
+113 VITPIDAIRMRF
-125 GRLNEQVFTW
+125 GRFNEQVFTW
-135 SSMPNSIISA
+135 SGMPSSVISA

-165 TTIILTGLVVLVMSV
+165 TTIWITGLVVLMMSV

-207 VAIIKGGGVTEIVNN
+207 VAVVKGGGITEIIAN
-222 FPLEKGASFVSGNDL
+222 FPVQENGSFVTGNNL
-237 NYLSIFGIWAFFI
+237 NYLSIFGIWAVFI

-261 LNSYRYLAAKDS
+261 LNCHRYLAAKDS
-273 KNAKKAALLACL
+273 KNAKKAALLACV
-285 LMSLGPL
+285 LMTVGVL
-292 IWFMPSW
+292 IWFTPSW
-299 FVAGQGV
+299 FIASQGV
-306 DLAVAYPEA
+306 DLSAHYPEA
-315 GKKAGDFAYLYFVQK
+315 GSKAGDFAYLYFVEQ
-330 YMPVGMVGLLIAA
+330 YMPAGMVGLLISA

-359 SGIFVKNF
+359 SGIFVMNF
-367 YETILRPNASEK
+367 YLPILRPNATEK
-379 ELMTVSKI
+379 ELMIVSKI
-387 TSTVFGLII
+387 TSTFFGIAI
-396 ILVALFINS
+396 ILIALFINS
-405 LKELSLFDTM
+405 LKGLSLFDTM

-435 IKKTPDWAGWG
+435 IKRTPDWAGWG
-446 TLVVGGLVSYVVG
+446 TLVVGGIVSYTVG
-459 FVIKPEMVQNWFN
+459 FVITPEMIQNWFD
-472 LQTLTSR
+472 LQPLTGR

-487 IGLSAHVIF
+487 VGLIGHLVF
-496 TAGFFLLSMLFYKP
+496 TAGFFALSTLFYKP
-510 LATHRQQDVDKFFEN
+510 LEEKRQQDVDRFFNN
-525 LATPLVSE
+525 LATPLVSD
-533 STAQKKLDNKQRS
+533 STEQKKLDNKQRQ
-546 MLGMLHIIAGV
+546 MLGSLIAVSGV
-557 GVMLLCLLDNPLWG
+557 GVMAMFLLPNPFWG
-571 RGVFIFC
+571 RMIFVFC
-578 GAIVLGVGILLK
+578 GVIVLGVGVALMR
-590 IAVDKKITVNDA
+590 AVDGNAERVSEGAPITEN
-602 PAKS
+602 S

>member
-1 MMISIDDYP
+1 
-10 LKGLQMELNTLIVGI
+10 MELNTLIVGI

-79 AYTDGL
+79 AFTDGF
-85 AVAIIFMANAFGY
+85 AVAIIFIANAFGY
-98 FMNYVYFAPKFRQLR
+98 LMNYLYFAPKFRQLR
-113 VITVIEAVRMRF
+113 VVTVIEAIRMRF
-125 GRLNEQVFTW
+125 GKVNEQVFTW
-135 SSMPNSIISA
+135 SGMPNSVISA

-165 TTIILTGLVVLVMSV
+165 TTIVLTGLVVLVMSV

-207 VAIIKGGGVTEIVNN
+207 VAIYHGGGVTQIISD
-222 FPLEKGASFVSGNDL
+222 FPTDSFITGDNL
-237 NYLSIFGIWAFFI
+237 NYMSIFSIWAVFI
-250 FLKQFSINNNM
+250 FLKQFSITNNM

-273 KNAKKAALLACL
+273 NNARKAALLACV
-285 LMSLGPL
+285 LMTLGPI

-299 FVAGQGV
+299 FMAGQGV
-306 DLAVAYPEA
+306 DLAAAYPEA
-315 GKKAGDFAYLYFVQK
+315 GSKAADFAYLYFVQE
-330 YMPVGMVGLLIAA
+330 YMPAGMVGLLIAA

-367 YETILRPNASEK
+367 YEPILRPKATEK
-379 ELMTVSKI
+379 ELMVVSKL
-387 TSTVFGLII
+387 TSTFFGIAI

-405 LKELSLFDTM
+405 LKGLSLFDTM

-435 IKKTPDWAGWG
+435 IRKTPDWAGWG
-446 TLVVGGLVSYVVG
+446 TLVVGGVVSYFVG
-459 FVIKPEMVQNWFN
+459 FVITADMIQNWFGLN
-472 LQTLTSR
+472 ELTGR
-479 EWSDLKVA
+479 EWADLKVA
-487 IGLSAHVIF
+487 IGLIGHIIF
-496 TAGFFLLSMLFYKP
+496 TAGFFILSTLFYKP
-510 LATHRQQDVDKFFEN
+510 LAEHREKDVDKFFNN
-525 LATPLVSE
+525 LATPLVAE
-533 STAQKKLDNKQRS
+533 SNEQKKLDNKQRR
-546 MLGMLHIIAGV
+546 MLGSLIAVAGV
-557 GVMLLCLLDNPLWG
+557 GVMTMFVLPNPMWG
-571 RGVFIFC
+571 RMVFVLC
-578 GAIVLGVGILLK
+578 GLIVFSVGLLLVK
-590 IAVDKKITVNDA
+590 AVDDKVEQQDEVT
-602 PAKS
+602 PAEG

>member
-1 MMISIDDYP
+1 
-10 LKGLQMELNTLIVGI
+10 MELNTLIVGI

-79 AYTDGL
+79 AFTDGF
-85 AVAIIFMANAFGY
+85 AVAIIFIANAFGY
-98 FMNYVYFAPKFRQLR
+98 LMNYLYFAPKFRQLR
-113 VITVIEAVRMRF
+113 VVTVIEAIRMRF
-125 GRLNEQVFTW
+125 GKVNEQVFTW
-135 SSMPNSIISA
+135 SGMPNSVISA

-165 TTIILTGLVVLVMSV
+165 TTIILTGLVVLIMSV

-207 VAIIKGGGVTEIVNN
+207 VAIYHGGGVTQIVSD
-222 FPLEKGASFVSGNDL
+222 FPTDSFITGDNL
-237 NYLSIFGIWAFFI
+237 NYMSIFSIWAVFI
-250 FLKQFSINNNM
+250 FLKQFSITNNM

-273 KNAKKAALLACL
+273 NNARKAALLACV
-285 LMSLGPL
+285 LMTLGPI

-299 FVAGQGV
+299 FMAGQGI
-306 DLAVAYPEA
+306 DLAAAYPEA
-315 GKKAGDFAYLYFVQK
+315 GSKAADFAYLYFVQE
-330 YMPVGMVGLLIAA
+330 YMPAGMVGLLIAA

-367 YETILRPNASEK
+367 YEPILRPKANEK
-379 ELMTVSKI
+379 ELMVVSKL
-387 TSTVFGLII
+387 TSTFFGIAI

-405 LKELSLFDTM
+405 LKGLSLFDTM

-435 IKKTPDWAGWG
+435 IRKTPDWAGWG
-446 TLVVGGLVSYVVG
+446 TLVVGGVVSYFVG
-459 FVIKPEMVQNWFN
+459 FVITADMIQNWFGLN
-472 LQTLTSR
+472 ELTGR
-479 EWSDLKVA
+479 EWADLKVA
-487 IGLSAHVIF
+487 IGLIGHIVF
-496 TAGFFLLSMLFYKP
+496 TAGFFVLSTLFYKP
-510 LATHRQQDVDKFFEN
+510 LAEHREKDVNKFFNN
-525 LATPLVSE
+525 LATPLVAE
-533 STAQKKLDNKQRS
+533 SNEQKKLDNKQRR
-546 MLGMLHIIAGV
+546 MLGSLIAVAGV
-557 GVMLLCLLDNPLWG
+557 GVMTMFVLPNPMWG
-571 RGVFIFC
+571 RMVFVLC
-578 GAIVLGVGILLK
+578 GLIVFSVGLLLVK
-590 IAVDKKITVNDA
+590 AVDDKVEKQDEVT
-602 PAKS
+602 PAES

>member
-1 MMISIDDYP
+1 
-10 LKGLQMELNTLIVGI
+10 MELNTLIVGI

-79 AYTDGL
+79 AFTDGF
-85 AVAIIFMANAFGY
+85 AVAIIFIANAFGY
-98 FMNYVYFAPKFRQLR
+98 LMNYLYFAPKFRQLR
-113 VITVIEAVRMRF
+113 VVTVIEAIRMRF
-125 GRLNEQVFTW
+125 GKVNEQVFTW
-135 SSMPNSIISA
+135 SGMPNSVISA

-165 TTIILTGLVVLVMSV
+165 TTIILTGLVVLIMSV

-207 VAIIKGGGVTEIVNN
+207 VAVYHGGGVTQIISD
-222 FPLEKGASFVSGNDL
+222 FPTDSFITGDNL
-237 NYLSIFGIWAFFI
+237 NYLSIFSIWAVFI
-250 FLKQFSINNNM
+250 FLKQFSITNNM

-273 KNAKKAALLACL
+273 NNARKAALLACV
-285 LMSLGPL
+285 LMTLGPI

-299 FVAGQGV
+299 FMAGQGV
-306 DLAVAYPEA
+306 DLAAAYPEA
-315 GKKAGDFAYLYFVQK
+315 GSKAADFAYLYFVQE

-367 YETILRPNASEK
+367 YEPILRPKATEK
-379 ELMTVSKI
+379 ELMVVSKL
-387 TSTVFGLII
+387 TSTFFGIAI

-405 LKELSLFDTM
+405 LKGLSLFDTM

-435 IKKTPDWAGWG
+435 IRKTPDWAGWG
-446 TLVVGGLVSYVVG
+446 TLVVGGVVSYFVG
-459 FVIKPEMVQNWFN
+459 FVITADMIQNWFGLN
-472 LQTLTSR
+472 ELTGR
-479 EWSDLKVA
+479 EWADLKVA
-487 IGLSAHVIF
+487 IGLIGHIVF
-496 TAGFFLLSMLFYKP
+496 TAGFFVLSTLFYKP
-510 LATHRQQDVDKFFEN
+510 LPEHREKDVDKFFNN
-525 LATPLVSE
+525 LATPLVAE
-533 STAQKKLDNKQRS
+533 SNEQKKLDNKQRR
-546 MLGMLHIIAGV
+546 MLGSLIAVAGV
-557 GVMLLCLLDNPLWG
+557 GVMTMFVLPNPMWG
-571 RGVFIFC
+571 RMVFVLC
-578 GAIVLGVGILLK
+578 GLIVFSVGLLLVK
-590 IAVDKKITVNDA
+590 AVDGKVEQQDEVT
-602 PAKS
+602 PAEG

>member
-1 MMISIDDYP
+1 
-10 LKGLQMELNTLIVGI
+10 MELNTVIVGV

-79 AYTDGL
+79 AYTDGF
-85 AVAIIFMANAFGY
+85 AVATIFLANAFGY
-98 FMNYVYFAPKFRQLR
+98 LMNYLYFAPKFRQLR
-113 VITVIEAVRMRF
+113 VITPIDAIRMRF
-125 GRLNEQVFTW
+125 GKFNEQVFTW
-135 SSMPNSIISA
+135 SGMPSSVISA

-159 FGFDMT
+159 FGFDMS
-165 TTIILTGLVVLVMSV
+165 TTIWITGLVVLLMSV

-207 VAIIKGGGVTEIVNN
+207 VAVVKGGGITEIVAN
-222 FPLEKGASFVSGNDL
+222 FPVQENGSFATGNNL
-237 NYLSIFGIWAFFI
+237 NYLSIFGIWAVFI

-261 LNSYRYLAAKDS
+261 LNCHRYLAAKDS
-273 KNAKKAALLACL
+273 KNAKKAALLACV
-285 LMSLGPL
+285 LMTMGVF
-292 IWFMPSW
+292 IWFTPSW
-299 FVAGQGV
+299 FIAGQGV
-306 DLAVAYPEA
+306 DLAAQYPEA
-315 GKKAGDFAYLYFVQK
+315 GSKAGDFAYLYFVEK
-330 YMPVGMVGLLIAA
+330 YMPAGMVGLLISA

-359 SGIFVKNF
+359 SGIFVMNF
-367 YETILRPNASEK
+367 YLPILRPNATEK
-379 ELMTVSKI
+379 ELMFVSKI
-387 TSTVFGLII
+387 TSTIFGLAI
-396 ILVALFINS
+396 ILIALFINS
-405 LKELSLFDTM
+405 LKGLSLFDTM

-446 TLVVGGLVSYVVG
+446 TLVVGGFVSYFVG
-459 FVIKPEMVQNWFN
+459 FIITPEMVQNWFD
-472 LQTLTSR
+472 LQPLTGR

-487 IGLSAHVIF
+487 VGLVGHLVF
-496 TAGFFLLSMLFYKP
+496 TAGFFALSTLFYKP
-510 LATHRQQDVDKFFEN
+510 LEESRQKDVDRFFDN
-525 LATPLVSE
+525 LATPLVSD
-533 STAQKKLDNKQRS
+533 STEQKKLDNKQRH
-546 MLGMLHIIAGV
+546 MLGSLIAVSGV
-557 GVMLLCLLDNPLWG
+557 GVALMALLPNEFWG
-571 RGVFIFC
+571 RMIFVFC
-578 GAIVLGVGILLK
+578 GVIVLGVGVLLMK
-590 IAVDKKITVNDA
+590 AVDGKVEKTHVDV
-602 PAKS
+602 PATDNA

>member
-1 MMISIDDYP
+1 
-10 LKGLQMELNTLIVGI
+10 MELNTLIVGI

-79 AYTDGL
+79 AYADGM
-85 AVAIIFMANAFGY
+85 AVAVIFLANAFGY
-98 FMNYVYFAPKFRQLR
+98 LMNYLYFAPKFRQLR
-113 VITVIEAVRMRF
+113 VVTPIDAIRMRF
-125 GRLNEQVFTW
+125 GSFNEQVFTW
-135 SSMPNSIISA
+135 SGMPNSIVSA

-165 TTIILTGLVVLVMSV
+165 TTIVLTGLVVLVMSV

-192 MQMVIIMAVTVTCAV
+192 MQMVIIMAVTVTCAA
-207 VAIIKGGGVTEIVNN
+207 VAIVQGGGVTEIIND
-222 FPLEKGASFVSGNDL
+222 FPVAEGASFVSGNNL
-237 NYLSIFGIWAFFI
+237 NYVSIFGIWAFFI
-250 FLKQFSINNNM
+250 FFKQFSITNNM

-273 KNAKKAALLACL
+273 KNAKKAALLACI
-285 LMSLGPL
+285 LMTIGPI
-292 IWFMPSW
+292 IWFMPPW

-306 DLAVAYPEA
+306 DLAAHYPDA
-315 GKKAGDFAYLYFVQK
+315 GSKAGDFAYLYFVEQ
-330 YMPVGMVGLLIAA
+330 YMPAGMVGLLIAA

-359 SGIFVKNF
+359 SGIFVINF
-367 YETILRPNASEK
+367 YQPILRPNATEK
-379 ELMTVSKI
+379 ELMIVSKFM
-387 TSTVFGLII
+387 STFFGLAI
-396 ILVALFINS
+396 ILIALFINS
-405 LKELSLFDTM
+405 LKGLSLFDTM

-435 IKKTPDWAGWG
+435 LKKTPDWAGWG
-446 TLVVGGLVSYVVG
+446 TLVVGAIVSYIVG
-459 FVIKPEMVQNWFN
+459 FVITAEMLQNLFN
-472 LQTLTSR
+472 LEPLTGR

-487 IGLSAHVIF
+487 VGLIAHLVF
-496 TAGFFLLSMLFYKP
+496 TGGFFVLSTLFYKP
-510 LATHRQQDVDKFFEN
+510 LEASRQKDVDTFFNN

-533 STAQKKLDNKQRS
+533 STAQKKLDNKQRH
-546 MLGMLHIIAGV
+546 MLGSLIAVSGV
-557 GVMLLCLLDNPLWG
+557 AVMAMFALPNPFWG
-571 RGVFIFC
+571 RMMFVLCGGIVF
-578 GAIVLGVGILLK
+578 VVGLLLVK
-590 IAVDKKITVNDA
+590 AVDDSVEDAKQAKKTA
-602 PAKS
+602 

>member
-1 MMISIDDYP
+1 
-10 LKGLQMELNTLIVGI
+10 MELNTLIVGI

-79 AYTDGL
+79 AFTDGF
-85 AVAIIFMANAFGY
+85 AVAIIFIANAFGY
-98 FMNYVYFAPKFRQLR
+98 LMNYLYFAPKFRQLR
-113 VITVIEAVRMRF
+113 VVTVIEAIRMRF
-125 GRLNEQVFTW
+125 GKVNEQVFTW
-135 SSMPNSIISA
+135 SGMPNSVISA

-165 TTIILTGLVVLVMSV
+165 TTIILTGLVVLIMSV

-207 VAIIKGGGVTEIVNN
+207 VAIYHGGGVTQIVSD
-222 FPLEKGASFVSGNDL
+222 FPTDSFITGDNL
-237 NYLSIFGIWAFFI
+237 NYMSIFSIWAVFI
-250 FLKQFSINNNM
+250 FLKQFSITNNM

-273 KNAKKAALLACL
+273 NNARKAALLACV
-285 LMSLGPL
+285 LMTLGPI

-299 FVAGQGV
+299 FMAGQGV
-306 DLAVAYPEA
+306 DLAAAYPEA
-315 GKKAGDFAYLYFVQK
+315 GSKAADFAYLYFVQE
-330 YMPVGMVGLLIAA
+330 YMPAGMVGLLIAA

-367 YETILRPNASEK
+367 YEPILRPKANEK
-379 ELMTVSKI
+379 ELMVVSKL
-387 TSTVFGLII
+387 TSTFFGIAI

-405 LKELSLFDTM
+405 LKGLSLFDTM

-435 IKKTPDWAGWG
+435 IRRTPDWAGWG
-446 TLVVGGLVSYVVG
+446 TLVVGGVVSYFVG
-459 FVIKPEMVQNWFN
+459 FVITADMIQNWFGLN
-472 LQTLTSR
+472 ELTGR
-479 EWSDLKVA
+479 EWADLKVA
-487 IGLSAHVIF
+487 IGLIGHIVF
-496 TAGFFLLSMLFYKP
+496 TAGFFVLSTVFYKP
-510 LATHRQQDVDKFFEN
+510 LAEHREKDVNKFFNN
-525 LATPLVSE
+525 LATPLVAE
-533 STAQKKLDNKQRS
+533 SNEQKKLDNKQRR
-546 MLGMLHIIAGV
+546 MLGSLIAVAGV
-557 GVMLLCLLDNPLWG
+557 GVMTMFVLPNPMWG
-571 RGVFIFC
+571 RMVFVLC
-578 GAIVLGVGILLK
+578 GLIVSSVGLLLVK
-590 IAVDKKITVNDA
+590 AVDDKVEKQDEVT
-602 PAKS
+602 PAES

>member
-1 MMISIDDYP
+1 
-10 LKGLQMELNTLIVGI
+10 MELNTLIVGI

-79 AYTDGL
+79 AYADGM
-85 AVAIIFMANAFGY
+85 AVAVIFLANAFGY
-98 FMNYVYFAPKFRQLR
+98 LMNYLYFAPKFRQLR
-113 VITVIEAVRMRF
+113 VVTPIDAIRMRF
-125 GRLNEQVFTW
+125 GSFNEQVFTW
-135 SSMPNSIISA
+135 SGMPNSIVSA

-165 TTIILTGLVVLVMSV
+165 TTIVLTGLVELVMSV

-192 MQMVIIMAVTVTCAV
+192 MQMVIIMAVTVTCAA
-207 VAIIKGGGVTEIVNN
+207 VAIVQGGGVTEIIND
-222 FPLEKGASFVSGNDL
+222 FPVAEGASFVSGNNL
-237 NYLSIFGIWAFFI
+237 NYVSIFGIWAFFI
-250 FLKQFSINNNM
+250 FFKQFSITNNM

-273 KNAKKAALLACL
+273 KNAKKAALLACI
-285 LMSLGPL
+285 LMTIGPI
-292 IWFMPSW
+292 IWFMPPW

-306 DLAVAYPEA
+306 DLAAHYPDA
-315 GKKAGDFAYLYFVQK
+315 GSKAGDFAYLYFVEQ
-330 YMPVGMVGLLIAA
+330 YMPAGMVGLLIAA

-359 SGIFVKNF
+359 SGIFVINF
-367 YETILRPNASEK
+367 YQPILRPNATEK
-379 ELMTVSKI
+379 ELMIVSKLM
-387 TSTVFGLII
+387 STFFGLAI
-396 ILVALFINS
+396 ILIALFINS
-405 LKELSLFDTM
+405 LKGLSLFDTM

-435 IKKTPDWAGWG
+435 LKKTPDWAGWG
-446 TLVVGGLVSYVVG
+446 TLVVGAIVSYIVG
-459 FVIKPEMVQNWFN
+459 FVITAEMLQNLFN
-472 LQTLTSR
+472 LEPLTGR

-487 IGLSAHVIF
+487 VGLIAHLVF
-496 TAGFFLLSMLFYKP
+496 TGGFFVLSTLFYKP
-510 LATHRQQDVDKFFEN
+510 LEASRQKDVDTFFNN

-533 STAQKKLDNKQRS
+533 STAQKKLDNKQRH
-546 MLGMLHIIAGV
+546 MLGSLIAVSGV
-557 GVMLLCLLDNPLWG
+557 AVMAMFALPNPFWG
-571 RGVFIFC
+571 RMMFVLCGGIVF
-578 GAIVLGVGILLK
+578 VVGLLLVK
-590 IAVDKKITVNDA
+590 AVDDSVEDAKQAKKTA
-602 PAKS
+602 